1 MMRARQRLGRAWR
14 FSFMI
19 VVVSTVLSAAA
30 FAGDMQRMLLA
41 PTGCHLLAPGAYID
55 ASAYCLDQA
64 RQRPA
69 DGVIL
74 SNVPASFDEAT
85 VKIPGA
91 APLTLS
97 QALAERMV
105 EIVGRGS
112 DSVVRLRNLTDR
124 TIEICITG
132 PTVVTGAGE
141 AGMRDIE
148 RIHGKIE
155 RLLRT
160 PKAPDAAHEA
170 IQQKLW
176 QAVNESDQQ
185 ERGKLTRDL
194 APSVV
199 FPSAQK
205 PAPSATGQR
214 KCAGE
219 TEKVD
224 VKLCTE

>member
-1 MMRARQRLGRAWR
+1 
-14 FSFMI
+14 MI
-19 VVVSTVLSAAA
+19 VVASAVLLAAA
-30 FAGDMQRMLLA
+30 FASDTQRMLLA
-41 PTGCHLLAPGAYID
+41 PTGCHLLAPGAYVD

-74 SNVPASFDEAT
+74 SNVAASFDEAI
-85 VKIPGA
+85 VKIPGG
-91 APLTLS
+91 PSLTLS
-97 QALAERMV
+97 QALTKRMV

-112 DSVVRLRNLTDR
+112 DRVVRLRNLTDR

-132 PTVVTGAGE
+132 PTVVMGAGE
-141 AGMRDIE
+141 AGARDLA
-148 RIHGKIE
+148 RIHDKIE

-160 PKAPDAAHEA
+160 PEAPDSAHEA

-176 QAVNESDQQ
+176 EAVNESDRQ
-185 ERGKLTRDL
+185 ESGKLTRDL
-194 APSVV
+194 APPVL
-199 FPSAQK
+199 FPAPQK
-205 PAPSATGQR
+205 PAPSAAGQR